1 MPVTYAAPPVAR
13 RERFNAAAPPPH
25 PVADPWA
32 ELDLVELGPLPSR
45 NPLVYVDTDDRDA
58 LDALILAGLI
68 SP

>member
-13 RERFNAAAPPPH
+13 RERFRPAALPPH

-32 ELDLVELGPLPSR
+32 ELDLVELGALAAP